1 MIERQGAKM
10 LKIKQELLTSAC
22 GFEQATSFAAEVT
35 AGLQIITHGSTNVCS
50 ETSEAI
56 RAHTPFLRPLRSPLG
71 LHLYLSVYETWGP
84 YLLCLYTL
92 PSDRDRRQ
100 SWSIFISFC
109 PL

>member
-1 MIERQGAKM
+1 M

-71 LHLYLSVYETWGP
+71 LHLYLSMRLGAPIFFVFT
-84 YLLCLYTL
+84 LCLQTETE
-92 PSDRDRRQ
+92 DRVGLFLFLSVLYDT
-100 SWSIFISFC
+100 
-109 PL
+109 